1 MPQNTMTDPREFADA
16 GLNLLNF
23 DRPLYMEA
31 YGNMIDEDESQC
43 VADPDFWRQMY
54 GGVESLSWSDM
65 LIDQVYLHVSHEFID
80 DASNLAMNRLED
92 EDFTEFVD
100 EMLDL
105 INVKIASKDS
115 GVNRLGG
122 FYHLAYFG
130 FLRSVEVDLLKW
142 KAEHSG

>member
-16 GLNLLNF
+16 GLSLLNF

-31 YGNMIDEDESQC
+31 YGYMIDEDDAQC
-43 VADPDFWRQMY
+43 VADPHFWKQMQD
-54 GGVESLSWSDM
+54 GVDGLSWSNV
-65 LIDQVYLHVSHEFID
+65 LIDQVYLYVSHNFIEE
-80 DASNLAMNRLED
+80 ASILAMDHLED

-105 INVKIASKDS
+105 IDVKIASKDS
-115 GVNRLGG
+115 GVSRLGG